1 MSNDPAK
8 PQPFIVVP
16 PGAISRRDLARL
28 RNAGYL
34 VVTSSAP
41 LKVGGEHALSVQD
54 RAAIITAHWLLFNSS
69 DFVALA
75 RRNVRAYYATQIL
88 KLIPLSD
95 KHV

>member
-34 VVTSSAP
+34 VVTSSAT
-41 LKVGGEHALSVQD
+41 LRAGGEHEISVQD
-54 RAAIITAHWLLFNSS
+54 RAAIATAHWLLFNSS
-69 DFVALA
+69 DFVKLS
-75 RRNVRAYYATQIL
+75 RREVRAWYATQIL
-88 KLIPLSD
+88 KLIPLSPTT
-95 KHV
+95 